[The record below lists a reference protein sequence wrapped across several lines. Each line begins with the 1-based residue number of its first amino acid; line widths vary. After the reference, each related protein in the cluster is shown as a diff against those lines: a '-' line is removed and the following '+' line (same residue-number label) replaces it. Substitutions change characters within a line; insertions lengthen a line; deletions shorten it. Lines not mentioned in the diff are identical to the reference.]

1 MSIFIL
7 LTLFLVSGCNDNE
20 HYFNFKYPDLTIGLN
35 ETVNIDDL
43 PINTDIK
50 DYEISKIFTSNKNLV
65 EINNKVITPKD
76 VGETKIYVQIN
87 FEDEIYESY
96 FNLKIINYDLNKE
109 EDLTYTQ
116 NITKVDDEFSWLKL
130 VIRKNN
136 KDYTNYSVTLI
147 FNNAND
153 IKQTFQVFSFYEVKH
168 KTDAEFTIKL
178 KDLANDKEYLIEI
191 NKK

>member
-1 MSIFIL
+1 M
-7 LTLFLVSGCNDNE
+7 
-20 HYFNFKYPDLTIGLN
+20 
-35 ETVNIDDL
+35 
-43 PINTDIK
+43 
-50 DYEISKIFTSNKNLV
+50 
-65 EINNKVITPKD
+65 
-76 VGETKIYVQIN
+76 
-87 FEDEIYESY
+87 
-96 FNLKIINYDLNKE
+96 NKE